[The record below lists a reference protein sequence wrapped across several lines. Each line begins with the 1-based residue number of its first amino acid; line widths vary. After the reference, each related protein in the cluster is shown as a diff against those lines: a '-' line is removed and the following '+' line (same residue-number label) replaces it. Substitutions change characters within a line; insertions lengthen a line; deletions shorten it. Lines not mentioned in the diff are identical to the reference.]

1 MQVRDGRR
9 ADEPFCLCARPARVF
24 VCDDGYANF
33 AATGSADSQ
42 KMLLASGQLC
52 VNVKYKVASI
62 IPGGNHRAQFRT
74 VVSRLDMH
82 TFAEINMNFWLYSLI
97 AITSFAGIGKLANVS
112 EMQFELSL
120 CWGVPEL
127 ASPDST
133 YQCWRTCPTASTYA
147 RHWQR
152 STPIPPG
159 HCHQVASADRN
170 ASAIVRTLQKV
181 MGR

>member
-9 ADEPFCLCARPARVF
+9 ADEPFCLCARPVRVF

-33 AATGSADSQ
+33 AATGSVDSQ

-52 VNVKYKVASI
+52 VNVKYKVAST

-97 AITSFAGIGKLANVS
+97 AIASFAGIGKLANVS

-120 CWGVPEL
+120 CWGVRARFTGFDLSML
-127 ASPDST
+127 ANLSYCFDVCSALATIYADST
-133 YQCWRTCPTASTYA
+133 WALPS
-147 RHWQR
+147 
-152 STPIPPG
+152 SG
-159 HCHQVASADRN
+159 VS
-170 ASAIVRTLQKV
+170 
-181 MGR
+181 